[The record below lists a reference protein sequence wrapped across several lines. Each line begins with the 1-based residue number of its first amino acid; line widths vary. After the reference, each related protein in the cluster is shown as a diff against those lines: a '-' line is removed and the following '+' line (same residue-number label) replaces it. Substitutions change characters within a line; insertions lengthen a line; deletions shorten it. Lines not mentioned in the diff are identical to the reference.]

1 LDKRRSIVAGPVSRA
16 VTSLKGKNGQAWRF
30 HPPRRRGACTK
41 PALGA
46 KLAIQPESF
55 RMRRP
60 LPDASADWSEVR
72 EAMGAYAGGDIRW
85 REGKTTVYVF
95 NAGPEIERVQ
105 KEAYALFQ
113 SENGLGPAAFPSLK
127 RMEDEVVGFGLELL
141 HAPPEASGAIT
152 SGGTDSITM
161 AVKAARDFAR
171 QARGLTG
178 PLNMVIPRSAH
189 PAFDKAAAMMEIEV
203 RRVPLSAYLADPTA
217 MAAAADA
224 ATMMIV
230 GSAPCFPYGL
240 IDPIEALS
248 TLAVERDLWLH
259 VDACVGGYLA
269 PFVRMNGVDLPPFD
283 FALPG
288 VRSMS
293 ADLHKYGYAAKG
305 ASTVFFRSA
314 ELQQFMVF
322 DFRDWPAGRMVT
334 PTLAGT
340 RPGGAIA
347 AAWAV
352 MNVLGIEGYRAKQ
365 AKVTEARAR
374 IQAGVEA
381 LGFRVMGEPQLG
393 LIAFTRDDVDPLA
406 VWAKLRERGWFT
418 SVTTEPRGLHL
429 MLSPVHAQVA
439 ETYLSDLAWAL
450 GEVREAAPPAPEARY
465 S

>member
-1 LDKRRSIVAGPVSRA
+1 
-16 VTSLKGKNGQAWRF
+16 
-30 HPPRRRGACTK
+30 
-41 PALGA
+41 
-46 KLAIQPESF
+46 
-55 RMRRP
+55 MRQP
-60 LPDASADWSEVR
+60 LPEPGADWPEVR
-72 EAMGAYAGGDIRW
+72 ERMAAYAAGDIRW

-95 NAGPEIERVQ
+95 NAGPEVERVQ

-171 QARGLTG
+171 KARGVTG

-203 RRVPLSAYLADPTA
+203 RRIALRDWLADPAA
-217 MAAAADA
+217 MAGAADA
-224 ATMMIV
+224 ATMMLV

-248 TLAVERDLWLH
+248 DLAVKRDLWLH

-269 PFVRMNGVDLPPFD
+269 PFVRMNGAALPAFD
-283 FALPG
+283 FELPG

-305 ASTVFFRSA
+305 ASTVFFRAA
-314 ELQQFMVF
+314 ELQGFMVF

-352 MNVLGIEGYRAKQ
+352 MNVLGVAGYRQLQ
-365 AKVTEARAR
+365 AKVTDARAR

-381 LGFRVMGEPQLG
+381 QGFRVLGDPQLG
-393 LIAFTRDDVDPLA
+393 LIAFTRDDADPLA
-406 VWAKLRERGWFT
+406 IWAKLRERGWFT

-429 MLSPVHAQVA
+429 MLSPAHAEVA
-439 ETYLSDLAWAL
+439 ESYLADLEWAL
-450 GEVREAAPPAPEARY
+450 QAVRGARPAAAEARY